1 MDRKEETPREA
12 EVSMIE
18 QDVVRKM
25 RVLAESGWA
34 KSIAKE
40 LGLARNTVMRARRA
54 RRINRARRGCRA

>member
-25 RVLAESGWA
+25 RVLAEAGWGA

-40 LGLARNTVMRARRA
+40 LGLARNTVVQAE
-54 RRINRARRGCRA
+54 